1 MTEKNV
7 FVDRKFVCNWL
18 IYRWALEKL
27 HEVGYSS
34 EDAAALFAVAE
45 VPEEYIAVP
54 EEVINQF
61 MALDLMLGGD
71 ENDKN

>member
-27 HEVGYSS
+27 YEVGYSS
-34 EDAAALFAVAE
+34 GMQQL
-45 VPEEYIAVP
+45 YL
-54 EEVINQF
+54 Q
-61 MALDLMLGGD
+61 
-71 ENDKN
+71 

>member
-27 HEVGYSS
+27 YEVGYSP
-34 EDAAALFAVAE
+34 EDAAALFTVAE
-45 VPEEYIAVP
+45 VSEEYFKVP

-61 MALDLMLGGD
+61 MALDLMFGGD
-71 ENDKN
+71 EK

>member
-27 HEVGYSS
+27 HEVGYSPV
-34 EDAAALFAVAE
+34 EVAALFAVAE
-45 VPEEYIAVP
+45 VPEEYFAVP
-54 EEVINQF
+54 EEVIHQF
-61 MALDLMLGGD
+61 MAFDLMFGGN
-71 ENDKN
+71 END